1 MILWFSGTGNSRY
14 VAERLAAE
22 TGERV
27 VEMRRLSVSSP
38 IRVDG
43 SDRRVVWVCPVYSW
57 GIPPYVRSVISRV
70 GFELSS
76 ADDGKGYDD
85 NDGGG
90 KDLSLVHHLVLTC
103 GDDCGLA
110 PEMWRKDIGR
120 RGWQSGVVCSVV
132 MPNNYVSMTGFDVDP
147 KDVERKKLADAP
159 GRVAEIARRLA
170 DYVADRL
177 RHGGGDDGNNDGNND
192 VVRGRFPWVK
202 TKVVYPWFV
211 RHAMSPK
218 PFHTT
223 DDCISCGKCA
233 AVCPTGNIVM
243 TLADESDSSGRR
255 RKRPVWADDCA
266 GCLGCY
272 HICPRHAVRYGSA
285 TDEKGQ
291 YFNPFVRTL

>member
-27 VEMRRLSVSSP
+27 VEMRRLSVLSP
-38 IRVDG
+38 IRVDE

-57 GIPPYVRSVISRV
+57 GIPPYVRSVISHV
-70 GFELSS
+70 GFE
-76 ADDGKGYDD
+76 
-85 NDGGG
+85 
-90 KDLSLVHHLVLTC
+90 LSLVHHLVLTC

-132 MPNNYVSMTGFDVDP
+132 MPNNYVCMTGFDVDP
-147 KDVERKKLADAP
+147 KEVERKKLADAP
-159 GRVAEIARRLA
+159 GRVAEIACRLA
-170 DYVADRL
+170 DYVADRS
-177 RHGGGDDGNNDGNND
+177 RYGGDDGSNND

-243 TLADESDSSGRR
+243 ALADEPDSSGRQ

-272 HICPRHAVRYGSA
+272 HICPRHAVRYGGA

>member
-27 VEMRRLSVSSP
+27 VEMRRLPVSSP

-70 GFELSS
+70 GFDLS
-76 ADDGKGYDD
+76 
-85 NDGGG
+85 
-90 KDLSLVHHLVLTC
+90 SLVHHLVLTC

-132 MPNNYVSMTGFDVDP
+132 MPNNYVCMTGFDVDP
-147 KDVERKKLADAP
+147 KEVERKKLADAP
-159 GRVAEIARRLA
+159 GRVSEIARRLA
-170 DYVADRL
+170 DYEADRSL
-177 RHGGGDDGNNDGNND
+177 RHGGDDDSNND

-243 TLADESDSSGRR
+243 TLADEPDSSGRQ
-255 RKRPVWADDCA
+255 RKHPVWADDCA